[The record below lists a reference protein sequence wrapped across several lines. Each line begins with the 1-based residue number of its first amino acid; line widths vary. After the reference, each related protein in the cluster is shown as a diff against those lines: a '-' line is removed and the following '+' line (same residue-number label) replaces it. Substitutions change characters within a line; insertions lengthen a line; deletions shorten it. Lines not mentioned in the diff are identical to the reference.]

1 MILKKIHAT
10 IKAKVMKSIEIH
22 LTNEVHINEQKTFLI
37 LRICLEELNKWRDRP
52 FCYLVYG
59 FDWV

>member
-1 MILKKIHAT
+1 
-10 IKAKVMKSIEIH
+10 MKSIEIH